1 MKSSPANLIALGPAT
16 LPNPRLQVREPHP
29 QLTALEL
36 AEEFDDARWV
46 KAKSL
51 AALLDVSRDTIERRA
66 VAWQETPVPHR
77 FRYKWLQLDAAT
89 PPERRY
95 FLRDAEQCLFDP
107 TRPRNAAKGSALS

>member
-1 MKSSPANLIALGPAT
+1 MKSSPINLIPIGTAT
-16 LPNPRLQVREPHP
+16 LPDQRRQAREPHP
-29 QLTALEL
+29 QLTAPEL

-77 FRYKWLQLDAAT
+77 FRYKWLQLDPTT

-107 TRPRNAAKGSALS
+107 TRPRTAAKGSALS